1 MIKQTSNDIY
11 LQGQFITLHKDPNWV
26 SHKLASHLQDLMRKG
41 SRDQTNLVYRK
52 AIYNEIDIKA
62 QLQAKAVIS
71 NKELKTSQE

>member
-1 MIKQTSNDIY
+1 
-11 LQGQFITLHKDPNWV
+11 
-26 SHKLASHLQDLMRKG
+26 MRKG